1 MAGVAQ
7 GLATLVRWLKPDGA
21 FVHEDEPI
29 CELETDKANVDL
41 PADATGVLRHLM
53 REGDA
58 VTPDSEIARIDPA
71 PDPLR

>member
-1 MAGVAQ
+1 
-7 GLATLVRWLKPDGA
+7 
-21 FVHEDEPI
+21 
-29 CELETDKANVDL
+29 
-41 PADATGVLRHLM
+41 M